1 MPGAQITAWDRAR
14 VRLAAGAAGHA
25 LDALPLVELAE
36 QHFLLRRDVL
46 ETQVID
52 TVGQAALDSDQARP
66 RTILVGRL
74 YGGEKRTSDLP
85 GHHRPDRPDRPDRP
99 VCGRTTHR
107 GLTCMSCALA
117 LAG

>member
-52 TVGQAALDSDQARP
+52 QPIPNQGVKPAAGSTLRRCWS
-66 RTILVGRL
+66 
-74 YGGEKRTSDLP
+74 
-85 GHHRPDRPDRPDRP
+85 
-99 VCGRTTHR
+99 CGTT
-107 GLTCMSCALA
+107 
-117 LAG
+117 

>member
-66 RTILVGRL
+66 RTILDGRIHRR
-74 YGGEKRTSDLP
+74 EKRISDLP
-85 GHHRPDRPDRPDRP
+85 GHHGLDRP
-99 VCGRTTHR
+99 VRWSFADP